1 MRIYKA
7 VFSAILILLLSLLA
21 TGKNAEAGDF
31 WRDDLSGTSGEQ
43 PGGWRDES
51 NNDEFNAEIAFSYTT
66 SCAAITR
73 TAEGVQG
80 HVWSPLQNCDVDS
93 YPLVEIKVDQ
103 VSPAT
108 TWRVGIQGFT
118 PQTSWDLNSL
128 TSETG
133 TFVFNYQ
140 DLPGL
145 SGNEDFRVFI
155 QVAGEAGKFIEVD
168 FVRICDDAVIPTD
181 TYTATS
187 TITPSITPS
196 STQTLDMTSTMTP
209 TATPTWTQAVST
221 STYTPTA
228 TQDVSTS
235 THTPTATPTQ
245 DVSTS
250 THTPTATPTQ
260 DVSTST
266 HTPTQTQDL
275 NTRTFTPT
283 VTPTQTQDLNT
294 RTSTPTVT
302 PTQTQD
308 LNTRTSTPTVTST
321 PTEIVGTPTNTPIV
335 SPVPTNTPRAT
346 ATDIPP
352 AVFDKNLEFIHLNR
366 KTFTPDGSMDRE
378 LVISFRSKLPSGEI
392 KISIFNINGRR
403 RAILEVVGNR
413 PDYRANWNGDNESGQ
428 PLPAGIYIYE
438 IKAGDSAYRGAVV
451 LAR

>member
-1 MRIYKA
+1 
-7 VFSAILILLLSLLA
+7 
-21 TGKNAEAGDF
+21 
-31 WRDDLSGTSGEQ
+31 
-43 PGGWRDES
+43 
-51 NNDEFNAEIAFSYTT
+51 
-66 SCAAITR
+66 
-73 TAEGVQG
+73 
-80 HVWSPLQNCDVDS
+80 S

-221 STYTPTA
+221 STY
-228 TQDVSTS
+228 
-235 THTPTATPTQ
+235 
-245 DVSTS
+245 
-250 THTPTATPTQ
+250 
-260 DVSTST
+260 
-266 HTPTQTQDL
+266 TPTQTQDL